1 MASDDMQGRV
11 MPARGILDQ
20 MTGGALDADIS
31 AADFIT
37 VTAGGNDM
45 MDLLY
50 QRTAE
55 LYNASHETPIDP
67 DDITK
72 MLAEP
77 PYGMEE
83 LILIGCA
90 MTGPD
95 G

>member
-1 MASDDMQGRV
+1 
-11 MPARGILDQ
+11 
-20 MTGGALDADIS
+20 
-31 AADFIT
+31 
-37 VTAGGNDM
+37 M

-77 PYGMEE
+77 PYSMEE